1 MVYGYNTF
9 QTISYKDKK
18 KKLVHLLWANVWF
31 NYLTMSSYP
40 SDLSGPRHHDGVGDG
55 GGQSDQWGNVDG
67 PAGPLRLH
75 AVFGWREITLDVREG
90 KKKKEIRKFAFLL
103 QIFKFKWIQQQHGG
117 TRQRMEGTAVEQSRL
132 APIVYRQVARL
143 PVDFHTQIGREMVFL
158 RTAGLRQ
165 AKPQLDLHWKI
176 TFGPRDVPLKDRKQT
191 CHHMAVETV
200 HVLIAGSRASY
211 IELLICWTCCG
222 VNAKAKHVSWNR
234 WLLSEAAEEGGRGRR
249 HFFNNQE
256 SKHARTEF

>member
-90 KKKKEIRKFAFLL
+90 KKKKRNKKVCLFVANIQIQMDSTTTRGDEAANGRNSGRTKSPRADCLPAGCTASRWLSHTDWAGNGLPEDSWSPTGKTATGLALKNHIWSPRCPFEGQKTDVSPHGCRNRARLDRGEPGVLHRAADLL
-103 QIFKFKWIQQQHGG
+103 DLLW
-117 TRQRMEGTAVEQSRL
+117 RQRKGETRLLKSLAVVR
-132 APIVYRQVARL
+132 
-143 PVDFHTQIGREMVFL
+143 G
-158 RTAGLRQ
+158 
-165 AKPQLDLHWKI
+165 
-176 TFGPRDVPLKDRKQT
+176 
-191 CHHMAVETV
+191 C
-200 HVLIAGSRASY
+200 
-211 IELLICWTCCG
+211 
-222 VNAKAKHVSWNR
+222 
-234 WLLSEAAEEGGRGRR
+234 RGRR
-249 HFFNNQE
+249 KRKETLF
-256 SKHARTEF
+256 